1 MKAAPLRRRL
11 HYIFLF
17 ILQCDSLTQQS
28 LNGQAIAVKSETAYH
43 TFAGRREIRV
53 MTELL
58 TLVHVTDVHLYDRAL
73 Q

>member
-28 LNGQAIAVKSETAYH
+28 LNGKSVAVKTETAYNA
-43 TFAGRREIRV
+43 FAGRR
-53 MTELL
+53 
-58 TLVHVTDVHLYDRAL
+58 
-73 Q
+73 

>member
-17 ILQCDSLTQQS
+17 ILQCDSLAQQS
-28 LNGQAIAVKSETAYH
+28 LNGKSVTVKTETAYH

-58 TLVHVTDVHLYDRAL
+58 TLMHVTDVHLYDGTL